1 MILEIALGI
10 VLGVLL
16 LALLP
21 ILLAGTIYALRW
33 LIPIAALVTAV
44 VLVFNYPVKIIG
56 TSLVITVALL
66 LFALWVVLPGRLANS
81 KSPTTKR
88 LVALHSNFMGL
99 LDNQPPFQG
108 IRWMP
113 IRVLVLTTAVTVTVI
128 IATAVLLGV
137 GMVWNYTP

>member
-21 ILLAGTIYALRW
+21 ILLTGTIYALRW

-44 VLVFNYPVKIIG
+44 VLILNYPTKIIG

-66 LFALWVVLPGRLANS
+66 LFALWAVLPGRLANS
-81 KSPTTKR
+81 NSPTVKH

-113 IRVLVLTTAVTVTVI
+113 MRLLVLATAVTVTVI

-137 GMVWNYTP
+137 DIVWNYAP

>member
-81 KSPTTKR
+81 KSPTAKR
-88 LVALHSNFMGL
+88 LVALHSNFMRL

-113 IRVLVLTTAVTVTVI
+113 IRVLVLATAVTVTVI
-128 IATAVLLGV
+128 IAAAVLLGV
-137 GMVWNYTP
+137 GMVWNYAL